1 MDPKF
6 VYFIKLNSY
15 IVVSMI
21 VIHVRDVVQRQ
32 SGHQYPLAEWLE
44 LRNHPL
50 VEDVF
55 NRYWKFAEFTH
66 LLGVLLEIDHFLI
79 PIGFIFGLEVL
90 TVAAGDVIW
99 NDVGENYKFLL
110 ALIIWFVYFYYIMY
124 ILRKL
129 FRARNCNVSGSE
141 SPANAIRRIMKE
153 LTQNS
158 KDRTASRD
166 PESDAGNPLVKV

>member
-1 MDPKF
+1 M
-6 VYFIKLNSY
+6 
-15 IVVSMI
+15 
-21 VIHVRDVVQRQ
+21 
-32 SGHQYPLAEWLE
+32 
-44 LRNHPL
+44 RNHPF

-66 LLGVLLEIDHFLI
+66 LLGVLLEIEHFLI

-99 NDVGENYKFLL
+99 NDIGENYKFLL
-110 ALIIWFVYFYYIMY
+110 ALIIWFGKAHRHTSSDVCLRAILTRYLFFVPPNYRYVKVYFYYIMY

-141 SPANAIRRIMKE
+141 SPANAIRRIMRE
-153 LTQNS
+153 FTQT